1 MHEKEIELFTKSL
14 QYCQDEFYLDA
25 IESLLDLA
33 STYPKSELADD
44 ALYNVGL
51 CFFNL
56 NQFEKAIE
64 YFQRVINEFPE
75 ATISVLEG
83 GDEYG
88 QTAAKCYY
96 ATLNCCLAMGRIEEA
111 ADIIEKLVAFPDS
124 YVVRADGTKL
134 TYKEFAELALNT
146 YNSNQK

>member
-88 QTAAKCYY
+88 KTAAKCHY
-96 ATLNCCLAMGRIEEA
+96 ATLNCYLAMGRRNEIEG
-111 ADIIEKLVAFPDS
+111 IIESLEAFPDS
-124 YVVRADGTKL
+124 YIVRPDGSKL
-134 TYKEFAELALNT
+134 TYKEFAELAVSIFKT
-146 YNSNQK
+146 T